1 MGKLTIELE
10 IVKIKIEDE
19 IYPNQLRKI
28 RNPPKQLYLKGNIEL
43 LKQNCIAI
51 IGSRSC
57 TKNGENLT
65 KKFASELSSQGLV
78 IVSGMAKGID
88 AIAHKKTIEEKGKTI
103 AVLGSGLNYIFPKEN
118 EELYYNILESGGLI
132 ISEYAPNIKPKSKM
146 FLERNRIVSGISIG
160 ILVIE
165 AMARSGTSVTARLA
179 TQQGK
184 KVFVLPHEIE
194 DIHGKGTN
202 QLIRKGA
209 TLITS
214 TKEIIEEF
222 KFLNFK
228 KKNNNKDK
236 KIRSKIVKKEY
247 QEIYDLIKNGASN
260 MNMICKE
267 SEKSIKDINNILFM
281 LEINGFIIKEQG
293 GYKCI

>member
-1 MGKLTIELE
+1 MGELTIE
-10 IVKIKIEDE
+10 IVKIKIGDE
-19 IYPNQLRKI
+19 IYPEQLRKI
-28 RNPPKQLYLKGNIEL
+28 KNPPKQLYLKGNIEL

-65 KKFASELSSQGLV
+65 KKFASELSGQGLT

-88 AIAHKKTIEEKGKTI
+88 AIAHRKTIDENGKTI

-118 EELYYNILESGGLI
+118 EGLYYDILKSGGLI
-132 ISEYAPNIKPKSKM
+132 ISEYSPNVEPNSKK

-165 AMARSGTSVTARLA
+165 AMDRSGTSVTARLA
-179 TQQGK
+179 TQQGR

-202 QLIRKGA
+202 KLIRKGA

-214 TKEIIEEF
+214 TQEIIEEF
-222 KFLNFK
+222 GFLSFK
-228 KKNNNKDK
+228 KINDNKTK
-236 KIRSKIVKKEY
+236 AIKSKIVKKEY
-247 QEIYDLIKNGASN
+247 QEIYNLIKNGASN
-260 MNMICKE
+260 INTICKE
-267 SEKSIKDINNILFM
+267 SEESIKDINNILFM
-281 LEINGFIIKEQG
+281 LEIDGFITKKQG
-293 GYKCI
+293 EYKCI

>member
-1 MGKLTIELE
+1 M
-10 IVKIKIEDE
+10 
-19 IYPNQLRKI
+19 
-28 RNPPKQLYLKGNIEL
+28 

-57 TKNGENLT
+57 TKNGENLA
-65 KKFASELSSQGLV
+65 KKFASELSGQGLT

-88 AIAHKKTIEEKGKTI
+88 AIVHRKTIDENGKTI

-118 EELYYNILESGGLI
+118 EGLYYDILKSGGLI
-132 ISEYAPNIKPKSKM
+132 ISEYSPNVEPNSKM

-165 AMARSGTSVTARLA
+165 AMDRSGTSVTARLA
-179 TQQGK
+179 TQQGR

-202 QLIRKGA
+202 KLIRKGA

-214 TKEIIEEF
+214 TQEIIEEF
-222 KFLNFK
+222 EFLSFK
-228 KKNNNKDK
+228 EINDNKTK
-236 KIRSKIVKKEY
+236 AIRSKIVKKEY
-247 QEIYDLIKNGASN
+247 QEIYNLIRNGTSN
-260 MNMICKE
+260 INAICKE

-281 LEINGFIIKEQG
+281 LEIDGFITKKQG
-293 GYKCI
+293 EYKCI

>member
-1 MGKLTIELE
+1 MGELTIDLE
-10 IVKIKIEDE
+10 IVKIKIGDE
-19 IYPNQLRKI
+19 IYPEQLRKI
-28 RNPPKQLYLKGNIEL
+28 KNPPKQLYLKGNIEL

-65 KKFASELSSQGLV
+65 KKFASELSEQGLT

-88 AIAHKKTIEEKGKTI
+88 AIAHRKTIDENGKTI

-118 EELYYNILESGGLI
+118 EELYYDILKSGGLI
-132 ISEYAPNIKPKSKM
+132 ISEYSPNVEPNSKK

-165 AMARSGTSVTARLA
+165 AMDRSGTSVTARLA
-179 TQQGK
+179 TQQGR

-202 QLIRKGA
+202 KLIRKGA

-214 TKEIIEEF
+214 TQEIIEEF
-222 KFLNFK
+222 EFLSFK
-228 KKNNNKDK
+228 EINDNKTK
-236 KIRSKIVKKEY
+236 AIRSKIVKKEY
-247 QEIYDLIKNGASN
+247 QEIYNLIKNGASN
-260 MNMICKE
+260 INAICKE

-281 LEINGFIIKEQG
+281 LEIDGFITKKQG
-293 GYKCI
+293 EYKCI

>member
-1 MGKLTIELE
+1 MGELTIDLE
-10 IVKIKIEDE
+10 IVKIKIGDE
-19 IYPNQLRKI
+19 IYPEQLRKI
-28 RNPPKQLYLKGNIEL
+28 KNPPKQLYLKGNIEL

-65 KKFASELSSQGLV
+65 KKFASELSEQGLT

-88 AIAHKKTIEEKGKTI
+88 AIAHRKTIDENGKTI

-118 EELYYNILESGGLI
+118 EGLYYDILKSGGLI
-132 ISEYAPNIKPKSKM
+132 ISEYSPNVEPNSKK

-165 AMARSGTSVTARLA
+165 AMDRSGTSVTARLA
-179 TQQGK
+179 TQQGR

-202 QLIRKGA
+202 KLIRKGA

-214 TKEIIEEF
+214 TQEIIEEF
-222 KFLNFK
+222 EFLSFK
-228 KKNNNKDK
+228 EINDNKTK
-236 KIRSKIVKKEY
+236 AIRSKIVKKEY
-247 QEIYDLIKNGASN
+247 QEIYNLIKNGASN
-260 MNMICKE
+260 INAICKE

-281 LEINGFIIKEQG
+281 LEIDGFITKKQG
-293 GYKCI
+293 EYKCI